1 MKNIV
6 LVGAGG
12 HAKSCID
19 IIEDTNK
26 FKIKYLLEKKI
37 VSQIFK
43 YKKIR
48 YTKKNLIKINNKIK
62 YAFISFGQI
71 KKKI

>member
-26 FKIKYLLEKKI
+26 FKIKYLLRKKYSTI
-37 VSQIFK
+37 NVKNGARVPKNVALAILVIF
-43 YKKIR
+43 
-48 YTKKNLIKINNKIK
+48 TASKNNAK
-62 YAFISFGQI
+62 
-71 KKKI
+71 